1 MSAETAPVEVPY
13 LDIASPSFAMSS
25 EEVRDARER
34 NWYAKTNYGYGI
46 LRYKEVTEL
55 LKHPSLNQGSAKWPE
70 HNGVHSGV
78 FYEWWSKN
86 LLVLEGEEHH
96 RIRRL
101 LNPAFSPTAARR
113 LEPEFAE
120 IANEL
125 IADMKAKHARGEQVE
140 FVADFSEPFATRAL
154 CTMMGLSHDHWPFIA
169 DRANTVGYALSV
181 SIKEDIESI
190 DVAVTELYDFVDQLI
205 AERKENPGQDVV
217 SRLVQFSE
225 SGDKLTDAEL
235 RNALVLMLFGG
246 MDTTRNQIG
255 LILQTF
261 MRNPDQW
268 DLLAQNPGE
277 LAKPA
282 LEEALRV
289 NPTTRW
295 VTREANEDFEF
306 QGLAIEKG
314 TTVHLFTMSSGTDPE
329 AYPDPDIDIQS
340 EDRKPHHTFGG
351 GVHHCL
357 GHYIARADMSVA
369 LPLLAQAF
377 GDITCPGGD
386 EWLPDSGN
394 HGPVRLPITFSVR

>member
-25 EEVRDARER
+25 EEVRDAREI

-125 IADMKAKHARGEQVE
+125 IADMKSKHARGEQVE

-181 SIKEDIESI
+181 SIKEDIERI
-190 DVAVTELYDFVDQLI
+190 DVAVTELYDFVDKLI
-205 AERKENPGQDVV
+205 AERKANPGQDVV

-225 SGDKLTDAEL
+225 AGDKLTDAEL

-261 MRNPDQW
+261 MRNPEQW
-268 DLLAQNPGE
+268 DLLAQNPEE

-306 QGLAIEKG
+306 QGLSIEKG

-377 GDITCPGGD
+377 SDITCPGGD